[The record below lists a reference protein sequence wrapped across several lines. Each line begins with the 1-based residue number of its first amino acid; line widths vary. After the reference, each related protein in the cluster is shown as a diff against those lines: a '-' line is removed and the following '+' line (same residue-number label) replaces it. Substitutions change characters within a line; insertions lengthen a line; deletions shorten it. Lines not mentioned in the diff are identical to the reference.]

1 MNPLHGFVEK
11 NCNVFTIRILAVHG
25 KTSTIGCCCLINR
38 VWFGILIHRKICTTI
53 PLVFL
58 PGSKCHWKPGP
69 SNSKSNIET
78 SLESSY
84 HLSQLLPARWP
95 GTSLKSGAIA
105 ILVSGLVSIAFFCLP
120 KKALMCHKLKAMQK
134 VSAKENSWFR
144 NCAKKFEHV
153 SNEPQCVFDTRRLF
167 WDFYKHRQLCWQCE
181 WCCLRSELLHHQ
193 PPPKR
198 KVNETHHVP

>member
-1 MNPLHGFVEK
+1 MSSLFASSQPS
-11 NCNVFTIRILAVHG
+11 RWP
-25 KTSTIGCCCLINR
+25 TSTIGWVTSDPESGLEYWSNT
-38 VWFGILIHRKICTTI
+38 KCTTI
-53 PLVFL
+53 PLGLAWFFAT
-58 PGSKCHWKPGP
+58 SPGP

-78 SLESSY
+78 FLESSY
-84 HLSQLLPARWP
+84 HLSQVLPARW
-95 GTSLKSGAIA
+95 GTSLKSDAIA
-105 ILVSGLVSIAFFCLP
+105 VLVSGLVSIAIFCLL
-120 KKALMCHKLKAMQK
+120 KKALMCHRLKAMQK

-153 SNEPQCVFDTRRLF
+153 SNEPQCVSDTRRIF

-198 KVNETHHVP
+198 RSMKHTMFNKMGPPNYYKWIYP